1 MEQNTIKS
9 FNSELTE
16 QNKFIARVYGWM
28 SLALIITAVVS
39 LGVAISAVNNP
50 AFFKV
55 LFSKAFYIVLIAEIA
70 LVWFLSARIQKMSVG
85 GAIFGFLL
93 YSVING
99 VTISSIFLI
108 YQITSIVTLFFVTAL
123 TFGAM
128 SLFGARTKKDVLS
141 WGRYLSM
148 ALIGLIIASFVELLL
163 VLIFKRPFSLFN
175 LGLSVV
181 GVIIFTL
188 LTAYDTKKIMIVS
201 EHSDGSDKF
210 KKASILGAL
219 ELYLDFINIFLN
231 LLRIFGKRR

>member
-39 LGVAISAVNNP
+39 LGVAAYAINNP
-50 AFFKV
+50 DFFKI

-99 VTISSIFLI
+99 ITISSIFII

-128 SLFGARTKKDVLS
+128 SLFGSRTKKDVLS

-163 VLIFKRPFSLFN
+163 VLIFKRPFSFFN
-175 LGLSVV
+175 LGLSIV

>member
-39 LGVAISAVNNP
+39 LGVAAYAINNP
-50 AFFKV
+50 DFFKI

-99 VTISSIFLI
+99 ITISSIFII

-163 VLIFKRPFSLFN
+163 VLIFKRPFSFFN
-175 LGLSVV
+175 LGLSIV